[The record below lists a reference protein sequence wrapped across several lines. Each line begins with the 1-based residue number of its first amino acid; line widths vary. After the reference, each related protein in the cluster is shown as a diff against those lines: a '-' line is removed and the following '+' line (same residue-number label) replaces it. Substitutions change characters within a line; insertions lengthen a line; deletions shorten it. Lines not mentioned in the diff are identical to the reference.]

1 MTRVFPFLSWFEGY
15 RKADLKADLVSGATV
30 ALVLIPQ
37 SMAYAQLAG
46 LPPYFGLYASFLP
59 PMVAALF
66 GSSRQLAT
74 GPVAVVSLMT
84 SASLEP
90 LATAGSEGYI
100 AYAIMLALIVGLFQ
114 LSLGLLRLGVV
125 VNFLSHPVVNG
136 FTNAAAII
144 IATSQLS
151 KLFGVHVDKA
161 EHHYETIFRV
171 VVAACHYTHW
181 PTLGMGIL
189 ALAIMYGIKWTK
201 PRIPYVLV
209 AVVVTIVV
217 SWSTGFEQRQDV
229 ALSSIA
235 SPEVHELVQDFNDST
250 EKVEELGA
258 KRTEIN
264 EKLSEVKKNQGNDS
278 LEYLQV
284 KYELD
289 AANVRIHHFKGEASS
304 YRGKLRSFLFKGVAE
319 NGSRRFHLATDELSH
334 GTADG
339 RAWRLKVGNHVLDV
353 SSIAMTSGGAVVG
366 EIPPGLRLEIPKF
379 GIQEF
384 LTLLPSAVI
393 ISLLGFMEAISIAK
407 AMAARTGQVLN
418 PNQELIGQGLAN
430 ILGSVG
436 RSYPTSGSFSRSA
449 VNLQAGAV
457 SGLSSVFTSIVVAIT
472 LYLFTPLLYHL
483 PQATL
488 AAIIMMAV
496 IGLVSVSSF
505 VHAWRTHRVD
515 GAIQLISFVATLAFA
530 PHLDR
535 GIMIGVALSLGVYVY
550 KGMKPNIAHLS
561 LHSDGSF
568 RDAEYWGLKECK
580 HVSMIRFD
588 APLFFAN
595 ASFFE
600 DLVNERLSVLPE
612 LRNILLVANGINDMD
627 ASGED
632 VLALTVDN
640 VRAAGVEFSIS
651 GVKENVLAL
660 MKRTHLYEK
669 IGEENIFPTQAAA
682 IKAIYDAAHEG
693 TDEERC
699 PLLAVC
705 PAEERDEDGGGKN
718 GNRRV
723 FGGT

>member
-1 MTRVFPFLSWFEGY
+1 M
-15 RKADLKADLVSGATV
+15 
-30 ALVLIPQ
+30 I
-37 SMAYAQLAG
+37 
-46 LPPYFGLYASFLP
+46 AS
-59 PMVAALF
+59 LF

-90 LATAGSEGYI
+90 LATAGGEGYI
-100 AYAIMLALIVGLFQ
+100 AYAIILAMIVGLFQ

-171 VVAACHYTHW
+171 VVAACHYTHL

-201 PRIPYVLV
+201 PKIPYVLV
-209 AVVVTIVV
+209 AVIVTTVI
-217 SWSTGFEQRQDV
+217 SWASGFERRLDV

-235 SPEVHELVQDFNDST
+235 ASEVDELVRDFNAAT
-250 EKVEELGA
+250 EEVEELGEE
-258 KRTEIN
+258 RTEIN
-264 EKLSEVKKNQGNDS
+264 EKLGKVKQDKGDDS
-278 LEYLQV
+278 LECLDVQH
-284 KYELD
+284 ELD
-289 AANVRIHHFKGEASS
+289 AANIQIHHFKAEASS
-304 YRGKLRSFLFKGVAE
+304 YREELRSFLLKAVADPD
-319 NGSRRFHLATDELSH
+319 GSLTFHLATDELAH
-334 GTADG
+334 GAADG
-339 RAWRLKVGNHVLDV
+339 RRWRLKVGNNVLDV
-353 SSIAMTSGGAVVG
+353 DSLTLTSGGAVVG
-366 EIPPGLRLEIPKF
+366 TIPRGLPALAIPRF
-379 GIQEF
+379 GIEEL

-407 AMAARTGQVLN
+407 AMAARTGQVLD

-430 ILGSVG
+430 IMGSVG
-436 RSYPTSGSFSRSA
+436 QSYPASGSFSRSA
-449 VNLQAGAV
+449 VNLQSGAV
-457 SGLSSVFTSIVVAIT
+457 SGFSSVFTSIGVAIT
-472 LYLFTPLLYHL
+472 LCLFTPLLYHL

-561 LHSDGSF
+561 LHCDGSF
-568 RDAEYWGLKECK
+568 RDAEYWGLRECK
-580 HVSMIRFD
+580 HISMIRFD

-600 DLVNERLSVLPE
+600 DLVNERLGTLAE
-612 LRNILLVANGINDMD
+612 LRSILLVANGINDMD

-640 VRAAGVEFSIS
+640 VRAAGVQFSIS
-651 GVKENVLAL
+651 GLKENVLAL
-660 MKRTHLYEK
+660 IKRTHLYEK
-669 IGEENIFPTQAAA
+669 IGEESIFPTQVAA

-693 TDEERC
+693 TDEKQC

-705 PAEERDEDGGGKN
+705 PAEECDQDEAGKDGNSQVSGGA
-718 GNRRV
+718 
-723 FGGT
+723 